1 MFLHY
6 FVSSENGEHRS
17 IYIYTI
23 REENQET
30 KKVLTFDPTS
40 FSNRSQRTIRNRS
53 SPPFRS
59 IAAIRGG
66 TLFHEDTLQ
75 LPINE
80 RAPVFFKWNA
90 SRSPTIARTFWKKEC
105 GLNRAWVSLPTFVA
119 HLTFETTI
127 NFRLVG
133 RALPVLV
140 HLPLYIRSTRAIEGR
155 VRVLHLR
162 FYLKP
167 VETCPPPFSRFFDRF
182 IARFHAQSRGK
193 RNSCLIRELSVQLSG
208 DRSIPLS
215 TDVIRAFERNPD
227 PEVCKTRTRPRAF
240 LISRFKINDWKI

>member
-30 KKVLTFDPTS
+30 KRVLTFDPTS

-90 SRSPTIARTFWKKEC
+90 SRSH
-105 GLNRAWVSLPTFVA
+105 NRADLLKERVWAESSVGVPAHFRSTPDLRNDDKFQISRPRVTSLSSLTIVYPLHASNRRSSSSVA
-119 HLTFETTI
+119 PSILFETSW
-127 NFRLVG
+127 N
-133 RALPVLV
+133 
-140 HLPLYIRSTRAIEGR
+140 LPLPPSPSLGLSRDSTPNLGEKETRA
-155 VRVLHLR
+155 
-162 FYLKP
+162 
-167 VETCPPPFSRFFDRF
+167 
-182 IARFHAQSRGK
+182 
-193 RNSCLIRELSVQLSG
+193 
-208 DRSIPLS
+208 
-215 TDVIRAFERNPD
+215 
-227 PEVCKTRTRPRAF
+227 
-240 LISRFKINDWKI
+240 W

>member
-30 KKVLTFDPTS
+30 KRVLTFDPTS

-53 SPPFRS
+53 SPPFRY

-90 SRSPTIARTFWKKEC
+90 SRSH
-105 GLNRAWVSLPTFVA
+105 NRADLLKERVWAESSVGVPA
-119 HLTFETTI
+119 H
-127 NFRLVG
+127 FRSTPDLRNDDKFQISRPRV
-133 RALPVLV
+133 PILV

>member
-1 MFLHY
+1 MFYLPPRIDFTTPFHY
-6 FVSSENGEHRS
+6 TRATRPTIYTHIHEWTRPKNISYINTRSNVEQCFYIISSPVKMES
-17 IYIYTI
+17 IDLYIYIYTI

-30 KKVLTFDPTS
+30 KRVLTFDPTS

-53 SPPFRS
+53 SPPFRY

-133 RALPVLV
+133 RA
-140 HLPLYIRSTRAIEGR
+140 Y
-155 VRVLHLR
+155 
-162 FYLKP
+162 
-167 VETCPPPFSRFFDRF
+167 
-182 IARFHAQSRGK
+182 QS
-193 RNSCLIRELSVQLSG
+193 
-208 DRSIPLS
+208 
-215 TDVIRAFERNPD
+215 
-227 PEVCKTRTRPRAF
+227 
-240 LISRFKINDWKI
+240 

>member
-30 KKVLTFDPTS
+30 KRVLTFDPTS

-90 SRSPTIARTFWKKEC
+90 SRSH
-105 GLNRAWVSLPTFVA
+105 NRADLLKERVWAESSVGVPA
-119 HLTFETTI
+119 H
-127 NFRLVG
+127 FRSTPDLRNDDKFQISRPRV
-133 RALPVLV
+133 PVLV

-167 VETCPPPFSRFFDRF
+167 VETCLSPPP
-182 IARFHAQSRGK
+182 
-193 RNSCLIRELSVQLSG
+193 LLSVYRAIPRPISG
-208 DRSIPLS
+208 KKKLVPDKGTKCAAVGGSI
-215 TDVIRAFERNPD
+215 D
-227 PEVCKTRTRPRAF
+227 PFIDWCHPRFRT
-240 LISRFKINDWKI
+240 